1 LQRDQ
6 FLRKRL
12 VSTRSRS
19 RSRKAILDAGQ
30 PTKTDPS
37 YALARLLRARN
48 QRPRSRAA

>member
-12 VSTRSRS
+12 VSTRS